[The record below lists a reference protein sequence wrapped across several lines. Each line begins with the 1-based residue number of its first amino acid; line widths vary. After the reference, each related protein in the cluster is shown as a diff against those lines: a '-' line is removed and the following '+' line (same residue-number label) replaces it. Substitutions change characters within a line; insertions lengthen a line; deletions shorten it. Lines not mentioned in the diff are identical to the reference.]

1 MEEYIFNTFLKV
13 LYYHNSEKKHRA
25 IRDCRQTSAVNRCI
39 NIANYRCSLMLEPR
53 QAKARCL
60 TTRMIHAPQRFVP
73 ERLSKDGEIPNIGR
87 NSNIHGR
94 RSVGTGGTAL
104 PPPHFVVHKN
114 CEAYSLTQHVSLLEA
129 AT

>member
-60 TTRMIHAPQRFVP
+60 KTRMTTPHKVSYEKDAVKVAKYRIWPQ
-73 ERLSKDGEIPNIGR
+73 LKKKC
-87 NSNIHGR
+87 
-94 RSVGTGGTAL
+94 L
-104 PPPHFVVHKN
+104 KK
-114 CEAYSLTQHVSLLEA
+114 
-129 AT
+129 